1 MEQTRLHLQNIT
13 VLLGET
19 PMSGAMIIKPMLREA
34 FGDAIKVI
42 EVETVAAAEHA
53 LTTKGIDIILL
64 DFDLIDS
71 QQMKSVESI
80 REITSA
86 PLVVLGMTKDEPL
99 VMAALKAGAEDFLY
113 KNAVNAKTLWR
124 AVAFAIE
131 RNQNRLEELER
142 LQLLELREDFMLTL
156 THDLKSPLIGS
167 NRLIELIA
175 AGSTRI
181 SPEQQKAL
189 LFQIKDSNTN
199 LLAIIQSLCEVY
211 KYEKDLH
218 EMHFEKTDLLAVVNG
233 YLRSVRH
240 LMEDKR
246 IVTHVVNNAHD
257 AVVLADS
264 MSISRVVQNLIE
276 NAIKFSPVE
285 GRVEIS
291 LKKQDDHVVIN
302 VSDEGPGI
310 EPQDLQKL
318 FLRFYQG
325 RPGRSYNYGMGLG
338 LYLCRQIV
346 EAHSGKIWCNP
357 KEETGAVFTVSL
369 PTIAKPPASMQ

>member
-1 MEQTRLHLQNIT
+1 MEETRLHLQNIT

-19 PMSGAMIIKPMLREA
+19 PISGTMIIKPMLREA
-34 FGDAIKVI
+34 FGEAIKIV
-42 EVETVAAAEHA
+42 EVETVAAVEHA
-53 LTTKGIDIILL
+53 LAAGGIDVILL

-71 QQMKSVESI
+71 QQMKTVETI
-80 REITSA
+80 RDMTAA
-86 PLVVLGMTKDEPL
+86 PLVVLGLTKDEPL
-99 VMAALKAGAEDFLY
+99 VMGALKAGAQDFLY
-113 KNAVNAKTLWR
+113 KNAVSAKTLWR
-124 AVAFAIE
+124 AIAFAIE

-142 LQLLELREDFMLTL
+142 LHLLELREDFMLTL

-167 NRLIELIA
+167 NRLIELITA
-175 AGSTRI
+175 NNTRI
-181 SPEQQKAL
+181 TPEQQKGL
-189 LFQIKDSNTN
+189 LSQIRDSNTN

-246 IVTHVVNNAHD
+246 IVTHVVNNTND
-257 AVVLADS
+257 AVILADS

-291 LKKQDDHVVIN
+291 LKQQDDHVMIN

-318 FLRFYQG
+318 FMRFYQG

-357 KEETGAVFTVSL
+357 NEESGAVFTVSL
-369 PTIAKPPASMQ
+369 PTAKPPGSMQ